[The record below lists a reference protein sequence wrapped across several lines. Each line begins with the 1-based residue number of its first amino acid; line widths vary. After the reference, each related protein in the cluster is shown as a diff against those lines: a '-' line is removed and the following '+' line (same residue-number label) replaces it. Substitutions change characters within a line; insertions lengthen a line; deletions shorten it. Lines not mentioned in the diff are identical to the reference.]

1 MPATDCDLDHN
12 REWSHGGATT
22 VANLA
27 PLCRHDHTVR
37 HRGWKIR
44 QLRPGTYQLISPL
57 GHTYTT
63 GPDPP

>member
-12 REWSHGGATT
+12 HDWAQGGPTEPG
-22 VANLA
+22 NLA
-27 PLCRHDHTVR
+27 PLCRHDHVIK
-37 HRGWKIR
+37 HKGWKTR
-44 QLRPGTYQLISPL
+44 QTRPGIFQLTSPL